1 MGHKHAGSASQF
13 SLRIC
18 APYLEVIFMDV
29 MKFKINLTVNDWLAY
44 QQLLSSEAP
53 RKYLKTW
60 FLFIVNAVV
69 WFLLAVIVMSTLRE
83 ISTVHWPTAITI
95 SVVFLL
101 LIFNHYI
108 NVPKLSKHA
117 YAPKEDGAFC
127 GSHIFELSEEEM
139 KISSEASYS
148 VYKWGVFKRIKQENG
163 ILALFID
170 TSSAVLIPL
179 RDLENKDEIIHFLSE
194 KVK

>member
-1 MGHKHAGSASQF
+1 
-13 SLRIC
+13 
-18 APYLEVIFMDV
+18 

-60 FLFIVNAVV
+60 FLFIVNALV
-69 WFLLAVIVMSTLRE
+69 WCLLAIIVMSTLKA
-83 ISTVHWPTAITI
+83 ISTFHWPTAITVI
-95 SVVFLL
+95 ILFLL
-101 LIFNHYI
+101 LISNHFI
-108 NVPKLSKHA
+108 NVPKLFKHA

-127 GSHIFELSEEEM
+127 GSHLYELTEDEM
-139 KISSEASYS
+139 KISSEASYT
-148 VYKWGVFKRIKQENG
+148 VYKWHVFQRFKQDNEL
-163 ILALFID
+163 LALFID
-170 TSSAVLIPL
+170 TSSAVLIPI